1 MTSSAAH
8 LVNMLKDGRV
18 SSEKIVDTFVRRI
31 EKVGFP
37 VKEVHLGIYGA
48 NVTLNNVIITGNICI
63 KPLPQINPL
72 TNCVVDARFEAAK
85 EDARHIDAEIAA
97 ALSSSGSAESLF
109 QERPLLGIP
118 FTAKD
123 CFNVKGLSWDD

>member
-37 VKEVHLGIYGA
+37 VKEVHLGIY
-48 NVTLNNVIITGNICI
+48 
-63 KPLPQINPL
+63 
-72 TNCVVDARFEAAK
+72 
-85 EDARHIDAEIAA
+85 
-97 ALSSSGSAESLF
+97 
-109 QERPLLGIP
+109 
-118 FTAKD
+118 
-123 CFNVKGLSWDD
+123 